1 MLLYLHIFL
10 HLLQQLVH
18 YLIILK
24 LAANVTLVVHMTQF
38 LDILQFKL
46 QATLDTVLEVFPL
59 LLLDHFGE
67 LLLNLL

>member
-24 LAANVTLVVHMTQF
+24 LAPNVTLIVHMTQF
-38 LDILQFKL
+38 LDILQLKL

-67 LLLNLL
+67 LLLDLL